1 MVLHG
6 PGLHPWPY
14 ALGRGAEVLG
24 EMARHFQEMLL
35 LDEECGQAAW
45 MGRQGLRQ
53 GDAASVVAAFLTG
66 GVDLCLL
73 VDSPCSSAEAA
84 GAVAA
89 AWRCGAWIQRV
100 GDAPCE
106 LEALVKASVP
116 GDATDV
122 LDDLWESFTG
132 GPLPLD
138 S

>member
-1 MVLHG
+1 LGRLVTRERDALLRRLGHARRLMVLHG

-53 GDAASVVAAFLTG
+53 GDAASVVAA
-66 GVDLCLL
+66 
-73 VDSPCSSAEAA
+73 
-84 GAVAA
+84 
-89 AWRCGAWIQRV
+89 WRCGAWIQRV